1 MKKKIFLIILLI
13 FTNTLSQENT
23 NKKTLPPISTD
34 RPDNSDSPYTI
45 SKNTF
50 QFETGVN
57 YVSENPLGLSIKTL
71 TINTGLFRYGFLDNL
86 ELRIGYDFIDEKKN
100 YSYSSTNDYK
110 TFKISESSN
119 GLNPL
124 LLGFKFLIQNE
135 SKGNPGI
142 GFVSNLYL
150 PFSASKD
157 LKPKNTGA
165 DFKFALS
172 HSLNKTHNISYNI
185 GVQWGNTEYFLDYI
199 YSLVY
204 GISIKDRLGLFFE
217 VYGYIPEK
225 SNSNNYWDSG
235 ITYLINNNSQIDM
248 SIGSGIESDQLIY
261 LNFGFSQRFG
271 IKKL

>member
-150 PFSASKD
+150 PFSTSKD